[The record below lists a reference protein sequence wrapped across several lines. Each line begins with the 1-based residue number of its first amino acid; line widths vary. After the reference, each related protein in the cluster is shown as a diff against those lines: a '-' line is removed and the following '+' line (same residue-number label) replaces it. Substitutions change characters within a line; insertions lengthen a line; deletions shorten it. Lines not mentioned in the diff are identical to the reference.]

1 MADITT
7 KCYFD
12 RTEPYYISKVPTFDG
27 IEVKFSARLIDVLES
42 RQATLAEM
50 DDLIA
55 RASAPEESAQ
65 RLADE
70 FAAKLEKEIQLAKPA
85 PSTVAKNLHRGQK
98 PAKKTKT
105 VKGNNNG

>member
-1 MADITT
+1 MADIKTT
-7 KCYFD
+7 CYFD
-12 RTEPYYISKVPTFDG
+12 RTEPYYISTVPTFDG
-27 IEVKFSARLIDVLES
+27 VEVQFSARLIHVLES

-50 DDLIA
+50 DDLID

-85 PSTVAKNLHRGQK
+85 PSAVAANIKKAKKK
-98 PAKKTKT
+98 PAKTIK
-105 VKGNNNG
+105 VGG